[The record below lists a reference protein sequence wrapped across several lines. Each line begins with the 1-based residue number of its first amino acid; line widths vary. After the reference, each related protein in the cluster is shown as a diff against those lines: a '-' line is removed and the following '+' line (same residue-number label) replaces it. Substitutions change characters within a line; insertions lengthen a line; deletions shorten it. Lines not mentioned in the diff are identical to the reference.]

1 MSTEETPPPV
11 AKPAAVDSYEFSQG
25 ENRVFAGLARRARSV
40 GFWFIIYGAILLLS
54 FINGV
59 LPLLRAERPVAH
71 IDLGNLV
78 SGLIFLM
85 VGIWSRRS
93 AAGFDAV
100 AKTSGGD
107 IGHLM
112 GALKD
117 LSRLYG
123 LLDRI
128 IFVVVLIMVLVM
140 IVSLVQAVSR

>member
-11 AKPAAVDSYEFSQG
+11 AKPAAVASYEFSQG
-25 ENRVFAGLARRARSV
+25 ENRVFVGLARRARSV
-40 GFWFIIYGAILLLS
+40 GFWFIVYGAILLLS
-54 FINGV
+54 FVNGV
-59 LPLLRAERPVAH
+59 LPLLRPDRPVAH
-71 IDLGNLV
+71 IDFGNLI

-93 AAGFDAV
+93 ATGFDAV

-123 LLDRI
+123 LLDKI
-128 IFVVVLIMVLVM
+128 IFVVVLFMVVM
-140 IVSLVQAVSR
+140 MIISLVLALSR